1 MISIV
6 IPVFNVAK
14 FLPYCIESILKQT
27 YQDFELILVDD
38 GSNDG
43 SGDICDTYALQDR
56 RIIVEHCCNKGVAIA
71 RNTGTL
77 KASGEYICYI
87 DADDWIAE
95 DYLSVL
101 YECAQKNNL
110 DIVQVGF
117 YYAYD
122 SFLMTEKVLQE
133 IESYDTFE
141 AMRFLLQ
148 QRKIKNFPW
157 GKLIRTGI
165 AKRHLFPDIKN
176 YEDSYWF
183 YRILNE
189 VKLYV
194 IINKPLYF
202 YRQRTNSLTSKL
214 NTSALLLLKGAEER
228 IEFMRNNY
236 KHLIPLAFK
245 EYFKLLISLYCAAIE
260 SDKSV
265 KQDFYLYKNQ
275 ALSKYASDLKLLCR
289 SNPYLFFKIQLLI
302 HCNWGLLFII
312 KLESVLSR
320 FRKSNFKYIN
330 KNEIS

>member
-1 MISIV
+1 MISIIV
-6 IPVFNVAK
+6 PIFNVAQ
-14 FLPYCIESILKQT
+14 FLPKCIDSILSQT

-38 GSNDG
+38 GSDDG

-56 RIIVEHCCNKGVAIA
+56 RIIVEHCGNKGVAIA

-95 DYLSVL
+95 NYLSVL
-101 YECAQKNNL
+101 YECAHKNNR

-117 YYAYD
+117 YYSYD
-122 SFLMTEKVLQE
+122 SFLMTEKVLHE

-141 AMRFLLQ
+141 AMGFLLQ

-157 GKLIRTGI
+157 GKLIRTEI
-165 AKRHLFPDIKN
+165 AKKHLFPDIKN

-194 IINKPLYF
+194 IINKPLYY
-202 YRQRTNSLTSKL
+202 YRQRANSLTNKL
-214 NTSALLLLKGAEER
+214 NTSALLLLRGAEER
-228 IEFMRNNY
+228 MDFIRNNY
-236 KHLIPLAFK
+236 KQLMPLAII
-245 EYFKLLISLYCAAIE
+245 EYLKLLISLYCAALQA
-260 SDKSV
+260 DKTV
-265 KQDFYLYKNQ
+265 KQAFDLYKNQ
-275 ALSKYASDLKLLCR
+275 ALYKYAFDLRLLYR
-289 SNPYLFFKIQLLI
+289 NNPYLFFKMQFLA
-302 HCNWGLLFII
+302 HCHWGLLFIT
-312 KLESVLSR
+312 KTESVFNR
-320 FRKSNFKYIN
+320 FRKSNFKYID